1 LRTQP
6 EKAEKES
13 CSAQARLCRTVK
25 SMETDR
31 CGTISV
37 AELKGSFAID
47 AQVSAQIKTAGITQ
61 NNLDTLFELMDETW

>member
-1 LRTQP
+1 
-6 EKAEKES
+6 
-13 CSAQARLCRTVK
+13 
-25 SMETDR
+25 METDR